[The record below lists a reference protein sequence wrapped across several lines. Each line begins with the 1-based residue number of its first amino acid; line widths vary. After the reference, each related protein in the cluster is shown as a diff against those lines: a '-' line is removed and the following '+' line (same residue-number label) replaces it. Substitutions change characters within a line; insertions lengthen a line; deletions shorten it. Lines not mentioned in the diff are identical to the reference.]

1 MDRTQ
6 THTVRPKG
14 QSLALQVALLVIV
27 TAVFTKVLDV
37 AVVLALPPAQV
48 GITLHEALKRAA
60 PIIRTLDDPSVRAQD
75 ATVAKLND
83 PAVNFDLATALPKVI
98 ESPVSAA
105 FVMSAA
111 SDLGLSPD
119 RIRMVDYHKA
129 RGFMVPPPPG
139 YVALGAHGR
148 TIAGGPSLVTQSTSG
163 ELILEPAPTALAVKT
178 VSGWLVIQD
187 AGRGELYWV
196 RHAIPTLI
204 IACAVLLPMV
214 VWQSR
219 RIAAQIKR
227 FAAAVEHFGR
237 SPDAP
242 PMAEPVIRELGPA
255 VRAFNDM
262 KERIGQLNINRVM
275 MMAAVSHDIRTPLAR
290 IRFRIAPLDAPIRN
304 GVSRDIAQIDKFID
318 ELLALTRDKP
328 SPSSQSAFDLSALVQ
343 SAVDELS
350 DSGAGITFHGPSSLP
365 VLADLPA
372 VRRVINNLLDNALK
386 YGGRTEV
393 RLREHAGRCEILVH
407 DEGPGIP
414 EGSRAI
420 IFEPFQRL
428 EPSRNRSTGGSGLGL
443 AIARHLA
450 RSQHGDVEL
459 QGGQGAGGATFLFWL
474 PLSAASSLVVL
485 PAREKEPT

>member
-1 MDRTQ
+1 VSKSQSLTF
-6 THTVRPKG
+6 RPRG

-37 AVVLALPPAQV
+37 IVVLMLPPAEI

-60 PIIRTLDDPSVRAQD
+60 PVIHTLDAPAGAMASD
-75 ATVAKLND
+75 ATVSKLSD
-83 PAVNFDLATALPKVI
+83 AAVNFDLTTVAPKAI
-98 ESPVSAA
+98 DSPVSAA
-105 FVMSAA
+105 FAA
-111 SDLGLSPD
+111 AAAADLGISPD
-119 RIRMVDYHKA
+119 RVRMVDYHKA
-129 RGFMVPPPPG
+129 RGFVLPPPPG
-139 YVALGAHGR
+139 TVAVGAHGR
-148 TIAGGPSLVTQSTSG
+148 TIAVSPSLVTQSTAG
-163 ELILEPAPTALAVKT
+163 ELILEPAPSAMAVKT
-178 VSGWLVIQD
+178 DSGWLIVQD
-187 AGRGELYWV
+187 GGRGEVYWG

-204 IACAVLLPMV
+204 IACAILLPMV

-219 RIAAQIKR
+219 RIASQIKR
-227 FAAAVEHFGR
+227 FAAAVEDFGR
-237 SPDAP
+237 RPDAP
-242 PMAEPVIRELGPA
+242 PMDEPVIRELAPA
-255 VRAFNDM
+255 VRAFNEM
-262 KERIGQLNINRVM
+262 KERIGQLNTNRVM

-290 IRFRIAPLDAPIRN
+290 IRFRIAPLDTPIRN

-328 SPSSQSAFDLSALVQ
+328 SPASQSAFDLSALVQ

-350 DSGAGITFHGPSSLP
+350 DSGAEIRFSGPSSLP

-386 YGGRTEV
+386 YGGGTQV
-393 RLREHAGRCEILVH
+393 TLREHAGRCEILVH
-407 DEGPGIP
+407 DDGPGIP
-414 EGSRAI
+414 RASRAV

-459 QGGQGAGGATFLFWL
+459 RPDDQSKGATFVFWL
-474 PLSAASSLVVL
+474 PLSPAVL
-485 PAREKEPT
+485 PAREKESL

>member
-1 MDRTQ
+1 VSKSQSQ
-6 THTVRPKG
+6 TLRPKG

-37 AVVLALPPAQV
+37 VVVLALPPAEI

-60 PIIRTLDDPSVRAQD
+60 PIIHTLDNPS
-75 ATVAKLND
+75 ATKISAKTVSELGD
-83 PAVNFDLATALPKVI
+83 SAIHFDLTAAIPPAI
-98 ESPVSAA
+98 DSPVSAA
-105 FVMSAA
+105 FAMSAA
-111 SDLGLSPD
+111 ADLGILPE
-119 RIRMVDYHKA
+119 RIRMVEYHKA
-129 RGFMVPPPPG
+129 RGFVLPPPPG
-139 YVALGAHGR
+139 YVAVGAHGR
-148 TIAGGPSLVTQSTSG
+148 TISGSPSLVTQSTAG

-178 VSGWLVIQD
+178 GSGWLVIQD
-187 AGRGELYWV
+187 AGRGEIYWG

-204 IACAVLLPMV
+204 IACAILLPMV

-219 RIAAQIKR
+219 RIASQIKR
-227 FAAAVEHFGR
+227 FAVAVEHFGR

-255 VRAFNDM
+255 VRAFNEM
-262 KERIGQLNINRVM
+262 KDRIGQLNTNRVM

-290 IRFRIAPLDAPIRN
+290 IRFRIAPLETPIRN

-318 ELLALTRDKP
+318 ELLALTRDTP

-350 DSGAGITFHGPSSLP
+350 DSGAEISFVGPSSRP

-393 RLREHAGRCEILVH
+393 TLRDHAGRCEILVH
-407 DEGPGIP
+407 DDGPGIP
-414 EGSRAI
+414 KGSRAV

-450 RSQHGDVEL
+450 RSQNGDVEL
-459 QGGQGAGGATFLFWL
+459 LGEHGAGATFIFWL
-474 PLSAASSLVVL
+474 PLSPAVL
-485 PAREKEPT
+485 PAREKETT